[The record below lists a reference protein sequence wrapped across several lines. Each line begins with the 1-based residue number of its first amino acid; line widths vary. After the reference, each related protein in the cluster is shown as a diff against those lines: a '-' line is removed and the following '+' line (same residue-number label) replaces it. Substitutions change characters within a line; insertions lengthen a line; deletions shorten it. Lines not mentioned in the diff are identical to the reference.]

1 MKIEKGSRGFSKEYW
16 DKNYSEPEDMD
27 GVFNAKNHALYLKNF
42 FDLENVKVKSMI
54 DLGHG
59 LGYLL
64 REFHKTFSPQ
74 TAWGIEP
81 SEHAFSTS
89 QKLLKPYDI
98 KLENPDLLSWC
109 SKQWRGNKAIDLGIC
124 TGVIHYLPEEEIKQ
138 ILPVLAKRIRYLYFS
153 VPTNRELDRQ
163 ISEMDFF
170 DPYAQRRSKSKY
182 YNLLKPY
189 FTIVSSRVLE
199 SKNFYS
205 AENTQ
210 FTDLLFR
217 FSPT

>member
-1 MKIEKGSRGFSKEYW
+1 MKNENGGQGFSKEYW
-16 DKNYSEPEDMD
+16 DKNYSEPEEMD
-27 GVFNAKNHALYLKNF
+27 GVFNARNHALYLKNF
-42 FDLENVKVKSMI
+42 FDLEDVEVKSMI

-64 REFHKTFSPQ
+64 REFYKTFSPQ

-81 SEHAFSTS
+81 SEHAFSQS
-89 QKLLKPYDI
+89 EKLLRPYDI
-98 KLENPDLLSWC
+98 KLENTDLLSWT
-109 SKQWRGNKAIDLGIC
+109 KKKWRGKKAIDLGIC
-124 TGVIHYLPEEEIKQ
+124 TGVIHYLPEEEIKK

-153 VPTNRELDRQ
+153 VPTNKELDRQ

-170 DPYAQRRSKSKY
+170 DPYAKRRSKSKY
-182 YNLLKPY
+182 LNLLRPH

-199 SKNFYS
+199 SKYFYS
-205 AENTQ
+205 DENTR

-217 FSPT
+217 Y

>member
-1 MKIEKGSRGFSKEYW
+1 MKIEKGSQGFSKEYW
-16 DKNYSEPEDMD
+16 EKNYSEPEDMD
-27 GVFNAKNHALYLKNF
+27 GVFNAKNHAMYLKNF
-42 FDLENVKVKSMI
+42 LDLENVEVKSMI

-64 REFHKTFSPQ
+64 REFHKTFSPRK
-74 TAWGIEP
+74 AWGIEP
-81 SEHAFSTS
+81 SEHAFSQS

-98 KLENPDLLSWC
+98 KLENTDLLSWC
-109 SKQWRGNKAIDLGIC
+109 EKKWRGNKAIDLGIC
-124 TGVIHYLPEEEIKQ
+124 TGVIHYLPEDEIKK

-153 VPTNRELDRQ
+153 VPTNKELDRQ
-163 ISEMDFF
+163 VDEMDFF
-170 DPYAQRRSKSKY
+170 DPYAKRRSKSKY

-205 AENTQ
+205 DENTK

-217 FSPT
+217 F